1 MTNKESLKTEKN
13 LVKLQYN
20 PQKDIFVEADK
31 GRISEVI
38 HNLLDNALKFTEDGT
53 ISITDALMKK
63 EEHENKGD
71 ELVIVS
77 VKDTGIGID
86 SQIFP
91 RLFEKFA
98 TKSEATGTGL
108 GLFISKSIVEAHGGR
123 IWAQNN
129 GDSKGA
135 TFSFSLPITS

>member
-20 PQKDIFVEADK
+20 PQQDVFVEADK

-53 ISITDALMKK
+53 ISINDALMKK

-77 VKDTGIGID
+77 EFIG
-86 SQIFP
+86 
-91 RLFEKFA
+91 L
-98 TKSEATGTGL
+98 T
-108 GLFISKSIVEAHGGR
+108 
-123 IWAQNN
+123 
-129 GDSKGA
+129 
-135 TFSFSLPITS
+135 